1 MEKWTEVNKGMIPAG
16 NYIMHLQYG
25 DFVDCGSPTV
35 YLESDEYE
43 VTLEFEGEISL
54 NCIDK
59 SRWPS
64 LPYDTEAS
72 SYYQKKN
79 FDNVLY
85 RIYGGKYYNFSR
97 KHVGQLFFEEEFIHY
112 IVVASNYF
120 IEVITVSTI
129 NVTVRNLETEDIRK
143 YVI

>member
-1 MEKWTEVNKGMIPAG
+1 MEKWIEVNKGMIPAG
-16 NYIMHLQYG
+16 EYLMHLQYG
-25 DFVDCGSPTV
+25 DFENLIVF
-35 YLESDEYE
+35 LKSDKFE
-43 VTLEFEGEISL
+43 VTLEFDGDMSFHCVDES
-54 NCIDK
+54 
-59 SRWPS
+59 SWPF
-64 LPYDTEAS
+64 LPYDMELF
-72 SYYQKKN
+72 SYYQKKK

>member
-1 MEKWTEVNKGMIPAG
+1 MEKWIEVNKGMIPAG
-16 NYIMHLQYG
+16 EYLMHLQYG
-25 DFVDCGSPTV
+25 DFENLIVF
-35 YLESDEYE
+35 LKSDKFE
-43 VTLEFEGEISL
+43 VTLEFDGDMSFHCVDE
-54 NCIDK
+54 
-59 SRWPS
+59 SRWPF
-64 LPYDTEAS
+64 LPYDMELF
-72 SYYQKKN
+72 SYYQKKK

>member
-1 MEKWTEVNKGMIPAG
+1 MERWTEVNKGMIPNG
-16 NYIMHLQYG
+16 NYLMHLQ
-25 DFVDCGSPTV
+25 CGNAKNFTV
-35 YLESDEYE
+35 FLESDKFEI
-43 VTLEFEGEISL
+43 TLEFSRAMSFHCVDE
-54 NCIDK
+54 
-59 SRWPS
+59 SRWLF
-64 LPYDTEAS
+64 LPYDMEAF
-72 SYYQKKN
+72 SYYQKNK